1 MSRLLQ
7 KGSSPQEPRPWLPSS
22 VSHHLYARKLKSG
35 CFTPLS
41 KRWFPAVIV
50 LLSLFVALV
59 FPPILDA
66 KEVEGYPVAKETLGF
81 SVGAAPIYLFPS
93 KVDGGGNLSVFTLI
107 FNADVSKKV
116 NDKLR
121 AGISF
126 TYRYDDYHFS
136 GMDGFRVPFPWSSIH
151 TFSVA
156 VPLFYSLTDK
166 WKIMLIPIGQFTGED
181 GARFGDALAY
191 GGVAGISYV
200 FGPKLELGL
209 GLAGFYNLAE
219 ATIFPYPILR
229 VKISD
234 RIRVSNPF
242 RTSPAGPA
250 GVEISYILNDRWEAG
265 CGWAYRSPRF
275 RLEYNG
281 PIPNG
286 IGEYRNVPIFLRLSY
301 KLLPTV
307 RIDGYGGASFFNKI
321 YINDREGNELYRT
334 KQNVA
339 PLIGASI
346 SGNF

>member
-7 KGSSPQEPRPWLPSS
+7 KGSSPQEPRPWLPCS